1 MDTGSEVHNRSKE
14 VIINE
19 WLSETTDTVM
29 KYVVVE
35 KIDGN
40 ISRSQYI
47 LLLNTLFS
55 KPPLFKY
62 SCGNVAVL
70 RGIPMALSRYEK
82 KGLAISFTI
91 IVLVATFFP
100 MLVL

>member
-35 KIDGN
+35 KDNGTIA
-40 ISRSQYI
+40 RTR
-47 LLLNTLFS
+47 LCATLEE
-55 KPPLFKY
+55 
-62 SCGNVAVL
+62 AVEL
-70 RGIPMALSRYEK
+70 QRQWQQ
-82 KGLAISFTI
+82 
-91 IVLVATFFP
+91 
-100 MLVL
+100 

>member
-35 KIDGN
+35 KIDGKPH
-40 ISRSQYI
+40 RSQ
-47 LLLNTLFS
+47 L
-55 KPPLFKY
+55 
-62 SCGNVAVL
+62 CA
-70 RGIPMALSRYEK
+70 
-82 KGLAISFTI
+82 TI
-91 IVLVATFFP
+91 DEATKVQQQWQQMF
-100 MLVL
+100 

>member
-40 ISRSQYI
+40 ISRSQ
-47 LLLNTLFS
+47 LCS
-55 KPPLFKY
+55 
-62 SCGNVAVL
+62 
-70 RGIPMALSRYEK
+70 
-82 KGLAISFTI
+82 TI
-91 IVLVATFFP
+91 EEASQLQQQWQS
-100 MLVL
+100 